1 MLVTLGGRVIIGPD
15 FLTGVWGLGF
25 IKVNLFPSKHWGK
38 EGIEYKII
46 ESQNQGTIEQHIL
59 RRILKEHEWSNL
71 LQKKNSRGDFLAP
84 CSLVSWKAPAMGALL
99 HPLGG
104 CYSGWLFLLWKMSFP
119 YQDEWA
125 GLFDAP
131 YVFQQLAHFSPGFPF
146 AASVLVEAFLV
157 PFPILQLLVGFGFPN
172 LISVW
177 LNSVFVFF
185 LGPPT
190 SVSTRCVLCV
200 WVLFGAPFS
209 SIQASCHLCLSSCM

>member
-1 MLVTLGGRVIIGPD
+1 MASKICFNTFP
-15 FLTGVWGLGF
+15 W
-25 IKVNLFPSKHWGK
+25 NLFPSKDWGK

-59 RRILKEHEWSNL
+59 RRTLKEHEWSNL
-71 LQKKNSRGDFLAP
+71 LQKTVSRGDFLAP
-84 CSLVSWKAPAMGALL
+84 CSLVSPVMGALL

-104 CYSGWLFLLWKMSFP
+104 CYSDWLFLLWKMSFL

-131 YVFQQLAHFSPGFPF
+131 CIFQQLAHFSPGFPF

-177 LNSVFVFF
+177 LNRVFVFF
-185 LGPPT
+185 LGPNLPLFPHLVYFLFVFEFCQEHPFHPFRLPAT
-190 SVSTRCVLCV
+190 FA
-200 WVLFGAPFS
+200 WVPAQFWG
-209 SIQASCHLCLSSCM
+209 